1 MTEIY
6 NDSGIPERELTLQYK
21 TPEGFVKTVSAV
33 DTSANEFTAEG
44 DVTTELDE
52 GKTIEVLGST
62 GNDQKYTINSF
73 SFNSTSNITTIS
85 VEEDVTDS
93 TADGKIFYDLQT
105 PSVADGTEIKIFAES
120 IKEIFQ
126 KEPMTQSIQ
135 KGQETHFKGDK
146 TLINDTLDSKHKFE
160 VTGWVYSGKQGK
172 HSLEE
177 NTLGINSEDEAQ
189 KSSEIIQAETFG
201 NFIPL
206 GDTEIIHDT
215 ETVTALTSD
224 NGDPVTLT
232 RGIDYEMDYNRG
244 LIKFKKGKLDTAT
257 QVSTF
262 AGLEVSSREVIN
274 DGFEVSYDFH
284 SRANN
289 ISRLIR
295 RMSQLGGTFVMR
307 LDSTQKTAP
316 GDNESSRGYPIIAN
330 KTNITGKSEKP
341 DEFKLE
347 MELTRGTEEQ

>member
-1 MTEIY
+1 MAEIY

-21 TPEGFVKTVSAV
+21 TPEGFVKTVSSV
-33 DTSANEFTAEG
+33 DTSTNEVSVDG
-44 DVTTELDE
+44 DVTSELDE
-52 GKTIEVLGST
+52 GKSLKILGST
-62 GNDQKYTINSF
+62 GNDQKYIIDAFTF
-73 SFNSTSNITTIS
+73 DDTTTQTVIT
-85 VEEDVTDS
+85 VQEDVTDS
-93 TADGKIFYDLQT
+93 TADGKVFYDLQT

-120 IKEIFQ
+120 VKEIFQ

-172 HSLEE
+172 HSLDEDA
-177 NTLGINSEDEAQ
+177 LGITSDEAQ
-189 KSSEIIQAETFG
+189 KSKEIIQAQDFG

-206 GDTEIIHDT
+206 GDTEIIHGT

-224 NGDPVTLT
+224 NGNSVELT
-232 RGIDYEMDYNRG
+232 RGTDYEMDYNRG
-244 LIKFKKGKLDTAT
+244 RIKFEKGNIDTAT
-257 QVSTF
+257 AVSKF
-262 AGLEVSSREVIN
+262 AGIEVSSREVIN
-274 DGFEVSYDFH
+274 DGFRISYDFH

-307 LDSTQKTAP
+307 LDATEKTASS
-316 GDNESSRGYPIIAN
+316 GKSSRGYPIIAN